1 MTWAITGTGLVSS
14 LGGDVASSFQAYLS
28 GDTSLHPLRVFDTSK
43 YRVQVAYE
51 MDDRPGEGGDVPGR
65 AGHWLVGAIREALVR
80 AGLDDRAKRADLR
93 IPVLVGT
100 GLAEQRSLEL
110 WRTAGAELGL
120 DDLHFAGVVA
130 RETGL
135 RHTLTIVNACA
146 ASLYALA
153 VGTDLLA
160 LGEADAVVVA
170 GTDALSETMFG
181 LLDRVNMN
189 PPEQVRPFDADRQ
202 GVILG
207 EGAAA
212 VVIEPVARARARGA
226 TRLATLRGVGTSCD
240 AHHVTAPLREGVRR
254 AFREAHRRAGVT
266 PDEIDVV
273 MAHGTGTLLNDL
285 TEAQVLGDVFADA
298 ARRPVVTA
306 LKSLIGH
313 TSGPSGLM
321 SLVTAIEALHAGK
334 VPPTRNHAS
343 PIDEISDFQVVTGQA
358 CQRPLRTAQVNAFG
372 FGGVNAVSVL
382 DRESEPTREPAVA
395 GSARTGREVA
405 VTGVGVE
412 IPGVASLPALLA
424 LAEADAALPDAE
436 FDPAAVLGR
445 RGLRYKDRATL
456 LGLCAAH
463 KALAAAGLSA
473 LPDGAGESF
482 GVVVATELALVETVC
497 RVVETIHTG
506 GVRETSPMDLPNASG
521 NVAAAQIAI
530 WYGLGGLSLT
540 VSSGPTSGLDA
551 LHHAAAAIRA
561 GRSDRILVVGVEPGD
576 QQSLR
581 LLRDT
586 ARRHGEDPQRL
597 RAFDGACAVVL
608 EAGDLVRS
616 RGVTPLG
623 WVGDYVRHTWV
634 DDAPDTTGLW
644 ALPCLGHNGAEREA
658 DAAVR
663 LRDMKP
669 GHVLSLSPTIGE
681 ASAAYGV
688 LQYAA
693 AATRVADG
701 APEAVVSAG
710 GCWRGEFASLRLR
723 RDPLEDPSD
732 DPSGAPA

>member
-1 MTWAITGTGLVSS
+1 
-14 LGGDVASSFQAYLS
+14 
-28 GDTSLHPLRVFDTSK
+28 
-43 YRVQVAYE
+43 
-51 MDDRPGEGGDVPGR
+51 
-65 AGHWLVGAIREALVR
+65 
-80 AGLDDRAKRADLR
+80 
-93 IPVLVGT
+93 
-100 GLAEQRSLEL
+100 
-110 WRTAGAELGL
+110 
-120 DDLHFAGVVA
+120 
-130 RETGL
+130 
-135 RHTLTIVNACA
+135 
-146 ASLYALA
+146 
-153 VGTDLLA
+153 
-160 LGEADAVVVA
+160 
-170 GTDALSETMFG
+170 
-181 LLDRVNMN
+181 
-189 PPEQVRPFDADRQ
+189 VRPFDADRQ

-212 VVIEPVARARARGA
+212 VVIEPVERARARGA

-321 SLVTAIEALHAGK
+321 SLVTAIESLHTGK
-334 VPPTRNHAS
+334 VPPTRNHAN
-343 PIDEISDFQVVTGQA
+343 PIDEIRDFQVVTGQA
-358 CQRPLRTAQVNAFG
+358 CEPPLRTAQVNAFG

-382 DRESEPTREPAVA
+382 DRESEPPAREPVA
-395 GSARTGREVA
+395 TGRAVA

-412 IPGVASLPALLA
+412 IPGVGSLPDLLA
-424 LAEADAALPDAE
+424 LTETGTPLPNAE
-436 FDPAAVLGR
+436 FDPSAVLGR

-463 KALAAAGLSA
+463 KALAAAGLSP
-473 LPDGAGESF
+473 LPDRAGESF
-482 GVVVATELALVETVC
+482 GIVVATELALVETVC
-497 RVVETIHTG
+497 RVVGTIHAG

-530 WYGLGGLSLT
+530 WYGLAGLSLT

-551 LHHAAAAIRA
+551 LYHAAAAIRA
-561 GRSDRILVVGVEPGD
+561 GRSDRILVIGVEPGD

-581 LLRDT
+581 LLRNT
-586 ARRHGEDPQRL
+586 ARRHGEDPERL

-608 EAGDLVRS
+608 EAGDLVTS

-634 DDAPDTTGLW
+634 DDTPDTAGLW

-658 DAAVR
+658 DAAVQ
-663 LRDMKP
+663 LRGMKP
-669 GHVLSLSPTIGE
+669 DRLLSLSPTIGE

-693 AATRVADG
+693 AATRLAAG

-710 GCWRGEFASLRLR
+710 GCWRAEFASLRLR
-723 RDPLEDPSD
+723 RDPSD

>member
-14 LGGDVASSFQAYLS
+14 LGGDVTSSFAAYLS
-28 GDTSLHPLRVFDTSK
+28 GDTSLHPLRVFDPSR
-43 YRVQVAYE
+43 YRVRVAYE
-51 MDDRPGEGGDVPGR
+51 LDDRPDGDSDVPGR

-80 AGLDDRAKRADLR
+80 AGLDDRAKRAGLR

-110 WRTAGAELGL
+110 WRTAGADLGL

-189 PPEQVRPFDADRQ
+189 PPGEVRPFDADRQ

-212 VVIEPVARARARGA
+212 VVIEPVERARARRA
-226 TRLATLRGVGTSCD
+226 TPLATLRGVGTSCD

-273 MAHGTGTLLNDL
+273 MAHGTGTFLNDL
-285 TEAQVLGDVFADA
+285 TEAQVLGDVFDDA
-298 ARRPVVTA
+298 SRRPVVTA

-321 SLVTAIEALHAGK
+321 SLVTAIESLRTGK
-334 VPPTRNHAS
+334 VPPTRNHAN
-343 PIDEISDFQVVTGQA
+343 PIDEIRDFQVVTGEA
-358 CQRPLRTAQVNAFG
+358 CERPLRTAQVNAFG

-382 DRESEPTREPAVA
+382 DRELEPAREPA
-395 GSARTGREVA
+395 GTGRAVA
-405 VTGVGVE
+405 LTGVGVE
-412 IPGVASLPALLA
+412 IPGVGSLPDLLA
-424 LAEADAALPDAE
+424 LTETGTALPDTE

-521 NVAAAQIAI
+521 NIAAAQIAI
-530 WYGLGGLSLT
+530 WYGLAGLSLT

-551 LHHAAAAIRA
+551 LYHAAAAIRA

-581 LLRDT
+581 LLRNT

-608 EAGDLVRS
+608 EADDLVTS

-634 DDAPDTTGLW
+634 DDAPDTTGVW

-658 DAAVR
+658 DAAVQ
-663 LRDMKP
+663 LRGMKP
-669 GHVLSLSPTIGE
+669 DHVLSLSPTIGE

-693 AATRVADG
+693 AATRVANG

-723 RDPLEDPSD
+723 RDP
-732 DPSGAPA
+732 SGAPA